1 MQTVNCRTVKD
12 NRNAECVS
20 EEPIVHTFIYSH
32 QHTYAQKSTHTRTR
46 IHTLSK
52 RLFLAE
58 LWKRFECIQIALGNS
73 ANAFRKIVP
82 SIVA

>member
-32 QHTYAQKSTHTRTR
+32 QHYIRTQKHTH
-46 IHTLSK
+46 IHTHK
-52 RLFLAE
+52 LAYT
-58 LWKRFECIQIALGNS
+58 RSTRDVSSQNCGNVL
-73 ANAFRKIVP
+73 NAFKLLWEIRQMLFAK
-82 SIVA
+82 